1 MDKIEK
7 VKIGDVFYSKY
18 FNSWCQVVGFADD
31 DYFFFK
37 RNEGDIPMK
46 SQIKT
51 DYLIENK
58 LIFRNRELYPNQ
70 KQPEG
75 VMDGYVETVGTPVLE
90 STTTYSNTE
99 PEKQEEWREEL
110 FNLTKIVCN
119 KIKSK
124 KEEE

>member
-70 KQPEG
+70 KQPE
-75 VMDGYVETVGTPVLE
+75 
-90 STTTYSNTE
+90 
-99 PEKQEEWREEL
+99 KQEETESDVQEW
-110 FNLTKIVCN
+110 
-119 KIKSK
+119 K
-124 KEEE
+124 KEYRRRRNEVTERTGLQNS